1 MKKEKLS
8 RCDIMFILFCCT
20 IPVINW
26 LVMYIYGN
34 ASSFVL
40 AFTDAQGS
48 FTWDNFTRFA
58 KEFMSSSSELRV
70 ALRNTLLTFVVGL
83 VAYPFQLL
91 VSYFIYKKVPGASVY
106 RVLFFL
112 PKIIF
117 SVALAMVVTRMLSVT
132 GFIAEW
138 VQQIFGMEQV
148 PALLED
154 SRYANTTVL
163 LHMLWMAFPGDLII
177 WGGTFARIP
186 EEVLES
192 AKIDGVNWWGEF
204 TKIIVPL
211 VWPTV
216 GLQLVLSFCAIFSAS
231 GEVFLLTGGEFGT
244 MTITCWMYKELLKAS
259 GNLAGSGS
267 YNYLSA
273 VGLVITIVAIGL
285 SFVIRRWA
293 DKAFDE
299 VEY

>member
-1 MKKEKLS
+1 
-8 RCDIMFILFCCT
+8 
-20 IPVINW
+20 
-26 LVMYIYGN
+26 
-34 ASSFVL
+34 
-40 AFTDAQGS
+40 
-48 FTWDNFTRFA
+48 
-58 KEFMSSSSELRV
+58 
-70 ALRNTLLTFVVGL
+70 
-83 VAYPFQLL
+83 
-91 VSYFIYKKVPGASVY
+91 
-106 RVLFFL
+106 
-112 PKIIF
+112 
-117 SVALAMVVTRMLSVT
+117 MLSVT

-154 SRYANTTVL
+154 SRYANTTILV
-163 LHMLWMAFPGDLII
+163 HMLWMAFPGDLII

-204 TKIIVPL
+204 TKIIIPL

-244 MTITCWMYKELLKAS
+244 MTLSCWMYKELLFGAANPAS
-259 GNLAGSGS
+259 SGT

-273 VGLVITIVAIGL
+273 VGFVITVIAITL
-285 SFVIRRWA
+285 SLVIRRWS
-293 DKAFDE
+293 DKVFDE